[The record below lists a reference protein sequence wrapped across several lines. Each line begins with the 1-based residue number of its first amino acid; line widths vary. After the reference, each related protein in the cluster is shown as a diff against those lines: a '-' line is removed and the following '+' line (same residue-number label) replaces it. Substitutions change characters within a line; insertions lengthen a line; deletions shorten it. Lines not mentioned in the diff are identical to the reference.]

1 MTVAGGGTQNQPIAP
16 PYLLTAVTEDS
27 SPRVSV
33 TGDAGL
39 TVVEIAVHGRWSP
52 QLGQQVSAALRMC
65 LAGPPTP
72 IVVAL
77 HDLADPP
84 GASLP
89 FWLALWRQARLE
101 TVPVNVVFSIAG
113 TTVLSRR
120 LRYLRGPQPRVYT
133 TAVEARAASVARKYR
148 TDRLQAWLEPR
159 PASVAA
165 ARALVTRACD
175 AWDRPKQLQDA
186 WLIASELAANA
197 VEHARTDFIVTM
209 SRTDTRLHLAIH
221 DCVGSFPDA
230 SELRL
235 ADQPAELGERGR
247 GLRLVHA
254 TAVAWGAVPTRDG
267 KVVWAAVA

>member
-1 MTVAGGGTQNQPIAP
+1 MTVAGDGTHEQPIAS
-16 PYLLTAVTEDS
+16 PYLLTAVTDGR

-33 TGDAGL
+33 TGDAGM
-39 TVVEIAVHGRWSP
+39 TVVEMAVHGRWSP
-52 QLGQQVSAALRMC
+52 QLGQQVSAALSMC
-65 LAGPPTP
+65 MAGPPTA

-77 HDLADPP
+77 HDLGDPP

-101 TVPVNVVFSIAG
+101 TVPVHVAFSIAG

-120 LRYLRGPQPRVYT
+120 LRYLRGPQPRVYST
-133 TAVEARAASVARKYR
+133 VAEARAAIVARRDR

-159 PASVAA
+159 PASVEA
-165 ARALVTRACD
+165 ARTLVTRACD
-175 AWDRPKQLQDA
+175 AWDRPKLLQDA

-197 VEHARTDFIVTM
+197 FEHARTDFIVTM
-209 SRTDTRLHLAIH
+209 SRSDTRLHLAIH
-221 DCVGSFPDA
+221 DCVSSFPAA

-235 ADQPAELGERGR
+235 AEQPAKLGERGR

-254 TAVAWGAVPTRDG
+254 TAAAWGAVPTPDG